1 MLESSPTSAV
11 LFLAAKETG
20 CMAAGVWKL
29 ISNSQSVKKKK
40 KDLSKPKQPR
50 GISDAGYTMASNSDW
65 SKAELVWELS
75 SWSKSRKNR
84 VDFWYSRPSE
94 REDPDLVLPAEW
106 TPVVWA
112 VKTKI

>member
-40 KDLSKPKQPR
+40 KISASQNNLEAYLMQAIPWPQIATEAKQNWCE
-50 GISDAGYTMASNSDW
+50 SFLHEVNQ
-65 SKAELVWELS
+65 E
-75 SWSKSRKNR
+75 
-84 VDFWYSRPSE
+84 
-94 REDPDLVLPAEW
+94 
-106 TPVVWA
+106 
-112 VKTKI
+112 KTG